1 MIEVRGVLISCET
14 LVISSVRKRSD
25 FMRSPTARFMPSV
38 MELRSSPCSLNGPR
52 SLEVSTLQSSS
63 PLAMRCPASR
73 SCFIDSSAYSVAS
86 TSTARSMNQPKSCFP
101 GLVPA
106 MAIHRNSTKRI
117 AAMMSTARG
126 NMGMAFSPSLKV

>member
-1 MIEVRGVLISCET
+1 MRDVGDKLGAEALGLHALAHGAVHAVGDGVEVLAVL
-14 LVISSVRKRSD
+14 
-25 FMRSPTARFMPSV
+25 
-38 MELRSSPCSLNGPR
+38 
-52 SLEVSTLQSSS
+52 LERAAQLGGID
-63 PLAMRCPASR
+63 LAVKLALGDALPGFK

-86 TSTARSMNQPKSCFP
+86 TRTARSMNQPKSCFP